1 MSGYKSPPYSILSF
15 WSMKSALQLTPG
27 ERSVD
32 AFNDVL
38 EYAAEIEFDMAK
50 GRKESPLVQI
60 VTGSD
65 LVHAYGVRHVS
76 AFTRGV
82 VHVSPGDWVI
92 ATASDGASYL
102 GRVGEMVEFYLSG
115 SADLRMLLEEARPIH
130 FTDTTRSCSMSVSC
144 EIESETMLIRMELT
158 ALHGVHC
165 EQREGSLTITYTF

>member
-60 VTGSD
+60 VTESD
-65 LVHAYGVRHVS
+65 LVHMRMGCGMCLHS
-76 AFTRGV
+76 
-82 VHVSPGDWVI
+82 
-92 ATASDGASYL
+92 
-102 GRVGEMVEFYLSG
+102 RVGWC
-115 SADLRMLLEEARPIH
+115 
-130 FTDTTRSCSMSVSC
+130 T
-144 EIESETMLIRMELT
+144 
-158 ALHGVHC
+158 
-165 EQREGSLTITYTF
+165 

>member
-1 MSGYKSPPYSILSF
+1 M
-15 WSMKSALQLTPG
+15 
-27 ERSVD
+27 
-32 AFNDVL
+32 
-38 EYAAEIEFDMAK
+38 
-50 GRKESPLVQI
+50 QI
-60 VTGSD
+60 VTESD

-165 EQREGSLTITYTF
+165 EQREGSLMITYTF

>member
-1 MSGYKSPPYSILSF
+1 MGGYRSPPYSILSF

-27 ERSVD
+27 ERSID
-32 AFNDVL
+32 AFDDVL
-38 EYAAEIEFDMAK
+38 DYAAEIEFDMAK

-60 VTGSD
+60 VTESD

-102 GRVGEMVEFYLSG
+102 GRVGEMVEV
-115 SADLRMLLEEARPIH
+115 LLEWQCRFAH
-130 FTDTTRSCSMSVSC
+130 AT
-144 EIESETMLIRMELT
+144 
-158 ALHGVHC
+158 
-165 EQREGSLTITYTF
+165 